1 MLHIALVE
9 DDADFQNML
18 AEILT
23 DDKEI
28 DLCGVYS
35 TAEDFMAD
43 ISRTVVDVV
52 VMDIQLPGA
61 TGIECVRKIK
71 LNHPKIQFVMCSVF
85 EDSDQLFESLKAGAA
100 GYILKYRA
108 AEDIVGA
115 VKDIHRGGSPLSPA
129 IARKMVAE
137 FQKKNKPKVPQTAG
151 LTNREQEILEL
162 LSQGFRYKEIA
173 AKKFIS
179 EETVRTHI
187 RNLYEKLQVQ
197 SRTEAI
203 NKVYGPPEL

>member
-1 MLHIALVE
+1 MLHVAIVEDDIDFQKLLSAVLVE
-9 DDADFQNML
+9 DDEIHFCGLFSSAEEFI
-18 AEILT
+18 AEIPNMQ
-23 DDKEI
+23 
-28 DLCGVYS
+28 C
-35 TAEDFMAD
+35 
-43 ISRTVVDVV
+43 DVV
-52 VMDIQLPGA
+52 VMDIQLSGA
-61 TGIECVRKIK
+61 SGIECVRRVKSMYPD
-71 LNHPKIQFVMCSVF
+71 LQFVMCSVF